1 MEASKS
7 IFIGMLLAF
16 GWGKAHAGN
25 DHIRIDPVL
34 EWNEIMVAQIAEQP
48 PTLHTRLGAMMHIA
62 VFEAV
67 NKSLR
72 GASAHAAV
80 VSAAHGVLRANF
92 PDGAA
97 ELDAARE
104 RSLSRVPPGPGK
116 REGIAIGEAA
126 AAAILEARTG
136 DGSEA
141 EEFHTPASTEPGV
154 WQLTAGCPPAGGVF
168 PHWRKVRPFALRR
181 ADQFRSVPPPA
192 LGSNRYAQAF
202 NEVKE
207 NGGRDSTSRPQ
218 HRTDIARFYAVVGDG
233 LLWNPVARQIAA
245 ARRQSLAQNARA
257 FALLNIA
264 LADAAIAVTETKYHY
279 NTWRPETA
287 IPAAATDGN
296 DGTEPQ
302 ASFAPLIETPC
313 FPAYP
318 SGHATLSYA
327 AREVLEHIFGT
338 QGHTIELES
347 TRVPQVKLRYRTLE
361 EITTD
366 VDDSRVYGGIHFRFD
381 QTAGASQGRA
391 IGEYVVDHA
400 LGKPCP
406 CKKTT

>member
-1 MEASKS
+1 MLEKM
-7 IFIGMLLAF
+7 IIGMCVFACS
-16 GWGKAHAGN
+16 AANADN
-25 DHIRIDPVL
+25 DHTRIDPVL

-67 NKSLR
+67 SKAPR
-72 GASAHAAV
+72 GVSAHAAA

-92 PDGAA
+92 PHEAA

-104 RSLSRVPPGPGK
+104 KSLSRLPQGPGK
-116 REGIAIGEAA
+116 REGIAAGEAA

-168 PHWRKVRPFALRR
+168 PHWRKVRPFALQR
-181 ADQFRSVPPPA
+181 ADQFRSAPPPA
-192 LGSNRYAQAF
+192 LDSNRYAQAF

-207 NGGRDSTSRPQ
+207 NGSRDSTSRPPD
-218 HRTDIARFYAVVGDG
+218 RADVARFYAVVGDG
-233 LLWNPVARQIAA
+233 LLWNPIARQIAA

-279 NTWRPETA
+279 KTWRPETA

-296 DGTEPQ
+296 DRTEPQ

-327 AREVLEHIFGT
+327 AREVLERTYGT
-338 QGHTIELES
+338 RGHTIVLES

-381 QTAGASQGRA
+381 QTAGATQGRA

>member
-1 MEASKS
+1 MSKKM
-7 IFIGMLLAF
+7 IIGMCVLACS
-16 GWGKAHAGN
+16 AANAGN
-25 DHIRIDPVL
+25 DHTRIDPVL

-67 NKSLR
+67 SKAPR
-72 GASAHAAV
+72 GASAHAAAIG
-80 VSAAHGVLRANF
+80 AAHGVLRANF
-92 PDGAA
+92 PDEAA
-97 ELDAARE
+97 GLDAARE
-104 RSLSRVPPGPGK
+104 KSLARVPQGPGK
-116 REGIAIGEAA
+116 REGIAAGEAA
-126 AAAILEARTG
+126 AAAILQARTG
-136 DGSEA
+136 DGAEA
-141 EEFHTPASTEPGV
+141 EEFHTPASAEPGV

-168 PHWRKVRPFALRR
+168 PHWRKVRPFALQR
-181 ADQFRSVPPPA
+181 ADQFRSAPPPA
-192 LGSNRYAQAF
+192 LDSDRYAQAF

-207 NGGRDSTSRPQ
+207 NGGRDSTSRPP
-218 HRTDIARFYAVVGDG
+218 HRADVAHFYAVVGDG

-279 NTWRPETA
+279 QTWRPETA

-302 ASFAPLIETPC
+302 ASFVPLIGTPC

-327 AREVLEHIFGT
+327 AREVLERIYGT
-338 QGHTIELES
+338 QGHMIVLES
-347 TRVPQVKLRYRTLE
+347 TQVPQVKLRYRTLE

-381 QTAGASQGRA
+381 QTAGATQGRA
-391 IGEYVVDHA
+391 IGEYVVAHA
-400 LGKPCP
+400 LGKPCA

>member
-1 MEASKS
+1 MSKRM
-7 IFIGMLLAF
+7 IIGMCVVFA
-16 GWGKAHAGN
+16 WSAARAGN
-25 DHIRIDPVL
+25 DHTRIDPVL

-62 VFEAV
+62 IFEAV
-67 NKSLR
+67 NKAQR
-72 GASAHAAV
+72 GASAHAAA

-92 PDGAA
+92 PDEAA

-104 RSLSRVPPGPGK
+104 KSLSRVPQGPGK
-116 REGIAIGEAA
+116 REGISLGEAA
-126 AAAILEARTG
+126 AAAILASRTG

-154 WQLTAGCPPAGGVF
+154 WQLTAGCPPMGGVF
-168 PHWRKVRPFALRR
+168 LHWRKVRPFALQR
-181 ADQFRSVPPPA
+181 ADQFRSAPPPA
-192 LGSNRYAQAF
+192 LDSSRYAQAF

-207 NGGRDSTSRPQ
+207 NGGRDSTSRPPD
-218 HRTDIARFYAVVGDG
+218 RADVARFYAVVGDG

-279 NTWRPETA
+279 QTWRPETA

-296 DGTEPQ
+296 DRTEPQ
-302 ASFAPLIETPC
+302 SAFAPLIETPC

-327 AREVLEHIFGT
+327 AREVLERIYGT
-338 QGHTIELES
+338 RGHTIVLES

-381 QTAGASQGRA
+381 QTAGATQGRA

-400 LGKPCP
+400 LGKSCP
-406 CKKTT
+406 CRKTT